1 MLAVSQYIYPTK
13 AAAFENHFSENKLL
27 LIVACEK
34 KCHPTESNIGK
45 YCMKRETGIQAVK
58 DINPIP
64 KTVAKSGWR
73 VRVPALVPML
83 TSKLLDTFTE
93 GRLPSPGEKLEITLL
108 EFFPIE
114 LLE

>member
-13 AAAFENHFSENKLL
+13 AAAFENHFSEKKLL

-34 KCHPTESNIGK
+34 KCHPAESNIGK

-83 TSKLLDTFTE
+83 TSELLDTFTE
-93 GRLPSPGEKLEITLL
+93 GKLPSPGEKLEIALL
-108 EFFPIE
+108 EPFPID